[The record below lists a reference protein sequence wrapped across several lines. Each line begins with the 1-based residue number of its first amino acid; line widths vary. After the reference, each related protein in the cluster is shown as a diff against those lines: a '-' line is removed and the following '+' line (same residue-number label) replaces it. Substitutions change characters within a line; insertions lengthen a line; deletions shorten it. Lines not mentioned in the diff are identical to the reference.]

1 MRVCAAGAHLGRHPD
16 RFHEFLPCRAMPHSG
31 FGVAADAVGALRDM
45 ATATAI
51 SCLVLVVSAPL
62 AKTFRLNVWN
72 ASCGSGLS
80 CLCALDKAPVDKG

>member
-45 ATATAI
+45 GDGDGDQLLCLDRQCAI
-51 SCLVLVVSAPL
+51 REYLLAERLEGVVDFRSEPL
-62 AKTFRLNVWN
+62 ARIRQ
-72 ASCGSGLS
+72 GS
-80 CLCALDKAPVDKG
+80 

>member
-45 ATATAI
+45 GDGDGDQLL
-51 SCLVLVVSAPL
+51 CLGRFQERAACAYQTRLV
-62 AKTFRLNVWN
+62 RLGGK
-72 ASCGSGLS
+72 ASR
-80 CLCALDKAPVDKG
+80 A

>member
-45 ATATAI
+45 GDGDGDQLLCLYRQCAI
-51 SCLVLVVSAPL
+51 REYLPAERLEGVVDFRSEPL
-62 AKTFRLNVWN
+62 ARIRQ
-72 ASCGSGLS
+72 G
-80 CLCALDKAPVDKG
+80 P

>member
-45 ATATAI
+45 GDGDGDQLLCLDRQCAI
-51 SCLVLVVSAPL
+51 REYLLADAWKASSISGASRLRVS
-62 AKTFRLNVWN
+62 
-72 ASCGSGLS
+72 
-80 CLCALDKAPVDKG
+80 DKAREAGG